1 MFNPMKKFAIA
12 AIIALSAGTAVFAAP
27 GVTFDPANMDG
38 AVTVSFNDST
48 DTTVS
53 VDASRLFDANQLI
66 RLNYGFDNLNTVL
79 KIKEVMAPEGIG
91 VTFTDVSEISAQDDL
106 SNNDGSSQLSLA
118 LTVSNTNQISGS
130 FPVQVVLENTATG
143 ETTTLNLMVQAGS

>member
-12 AIIALSAGTAVFAAP
+12 TLIAVSAGTAVFAAP

-48 DTTVS
+48 DTTLS

-66 RLNYGFDNLNTVL
+66 RLNYGFDNLGSIL

-91 VTFTDVSEISAQDDL
+91 VTFTDVSEITAQDDL
-106 SNNDGSSQLSLA
+106 TNTDGSSRLSLA
-118 LTVSNTNQISGS
+118 LTVSNANGISGS

-143 ETTTLNLMVQAGS
+143 ETTTLNLMVQTNP